1 MDKII
6 AVTGASRGI
15 GRAIA
20 EKFLADGW
28 EVFALVRDPATLK
41 LSRKAP
47 AITFDAAD
55 PKSVAAAGAQLA
67 KEAPGLFALVNN
79 AGIATSA
86 PFHKTSA
93 EDYGRVMQVNLHA
106 PWVLTQAVMPAL
118 LTNKG
123 RVVNIASTAALRGFR
138 YTSAYCTSKHALL
151 GMTRALAHEYAPKG
165 VTVNAVCP
173 GWTETDMLSN
183 SVERI
188 TKTTGRPETEAR
200 DALRSMTPTG
210 RFVTPNEVAAV
221 VHLLVASEAAPSIT
235 GSAYVVD
242 GGETV

>member
-15 GRAIA
+15 GKAIA
-20 EKFLADGW
+20 EKFLGDGW
-28 EVFALVRDPATLK
+28 EVLALVRDPASVK
-41 LSRKAP
+41 LNGKVRAL
-47 AITFDAAD
+47 TFDAAD
-55 PKSVAAAGAQLA
+55 PNSVAQCGAQLA
-67 KEAPGLFALVNN
+67 KEVPGLFALVNN

-86 PFHKTSA
+86 PFHKTTA

-118 LTNKG
+118 LNNKG

-200 DALRSMTPTG
+200 DALKSMTPTG
-210 RFVTPNEVAAV
+210 RFVTPGEVAAV
-221 VHLLVASEAAPSIT
+221 VHLMVASEAAPSIT

>member
-1 MDKII
+1 MDKVI

-20 EKFLADGW
+20 ERFLADGW
-28 EVFALVRDPATLK
+28 EVLALVRDPASVK
-41 LSRKAP
+41 LDGKVRAF
-47 AITFDAAD
+47 TFDAAD
-55 PKSVAAAGAQLA
+55 PKSVADCSAKLA
-67 KEAPGLFALVNN
+67 KESGLYALVNN

-93 EDYGRVMQVNLHA
+93 EDYGRTMQVNLHA
-106 PWVLTQAVMPAL
+106 PWVLTQAVMPTL
-118 LTNKG
+118 LANKG

-173 GWTETDMLSN
+173 GWTETDMLSD
-183 SVERI
+183 SVGRI
-188 TKTTGRPETEAR
+188 VKTTGRPETEAR

-210 RFVTPNEVAAV
+210 RFVTPKEVAAV